1 MLPLCL
7 LPLLS
12 PGQNPPQAAP
22 ASPATPA
29 PAAAQQTAQQQP
41 AQQPDEQR
49 LDELERQVE
58 LLSAELFRLEHEEAL
73 LPPEQVRW
81 RALAPAASKIY
92 TVEPG
97 STSLGGY
104 GEMLYTDG
112 QGGASAN
119 QLDFLRAIVYFG
131 ADLGSGWIFNS
142 ELEVEHAKVQDN
154 NDGSGETAPGEVALE
169 FAYLEYAIDE
179 SLAARAGLLLLPM
192 GFINE
197 LHEPTTFLSA
207 NRPEV
212 ERLLL
217 PSTWRENG
225 AGLLGGDDDWAWRA
239 YVVNG
244 FDADGFSAG
253 GVRNGRQ
260 NGGRALAEDFALTA
274 RVDYQGQPG
283 LLVGLAGYHG
293 NAGQDQPGFEDTPVT
308 LADLHADWRPG
319 DWRFRALFVE
329 GRIDDVEALNLAQG
343 FVGNQSVGEVQ
354 RGYYLEAG
362 YDLRHAAGLSSSL
375 VPFVRYED
383 HDTQVEVPDGFVA
396 NPANDRSNVTFGL
409 FWQPI
414 PQLAFKL
421 DYLDADNGDHSAVDL
436 LRFSMGYIF

>member
-1 MLPLCL
+1 MPLLSLCL
-7 LPLLS
+7 LPHGAPALAR
-12 PGQNPPQAAP
+12 PQGPPPAPLAAQAA
-22 ASPATPA
+22 A
-29 PAAAQQTAQQQP
+29 QQP
-41 AQQPDEQR
+41 AQQPANDPQQR
-49 LDELERQVE
+49 LDELERQLE
-58 LLSAELFRLEHEEAL
+58 SLSAELFRIEHEEAL

-81 RALAPAASKIY
+81 FFNDTATTEIY
-92 TVEPG
+92 TVAPG

-104 GEMLYTDG
+104 GELLYSDG
-112 QGGASAN
+112 QGGANPN

-142 ELEVEHAKVQDN
+142 ELEVEHANVQDN

-169 FAYLEYAIDE
+169 FAYLEYAISE
-179 SLAARAGLLLLPM
+179 RLAARAGLLLLPL

-217 PSTWRENG
+217 PTTWRENG
-225 AGLLGGDDDWAWRA
+225 AGLLGGNDDWAWRA

-253 GVRNGRQ
+253 GVRGGRQ
-260 NGGRALAEDFALTA
+260 NGGRALAEDFALAA
-274 RVDYQGQPG
+274 RLDYQGQPG
-283 LLVGLAGYHG
+283 LLVGAAAYHG
-293 NAGQDQPGFEDTPVT
+293 NAGQDQAGFEDTPVT

-319 DWRFRALFVE
+319 DWRLRALFVE
-329 GRIDDVEALNLAQG
+329 GRIGDVQALNLAQG
-343 FVGNQSVGEVQ
+343 FVGAQSVGEVQ
-354 RGYYLEAG
+354 RGFYLEAG

-383 HDTQVEVPDGFVA
+383 HDTQVEVPDGFLS

-421 DYLDADNGDHSAVDL
+421 DYLDADDGSDSAVDL
-436 LRFSMGYIF
+436 LRLSVGYIF